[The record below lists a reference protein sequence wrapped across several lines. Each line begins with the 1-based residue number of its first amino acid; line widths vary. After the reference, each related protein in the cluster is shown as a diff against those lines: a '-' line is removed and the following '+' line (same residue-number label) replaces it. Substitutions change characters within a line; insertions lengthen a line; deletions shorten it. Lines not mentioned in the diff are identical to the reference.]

1 MSILGEVLMV
11 EHRFGGEH
19 TELKLDVLGAYLDFY
34 CNALKNQR
42 FETWYIDGFAG
53 TGFRQQTEMT
63 GGIFDNEP
71 IAFKE
76 KTLLG
81 SASIALNVDPPFDH
95 YRFVEAHGPRRAALN
110 ELCDAA
116 GARDCA
122 IQGGDANDYIQKI
135 LADPPWSQHRDQWR
149 QRAVVFLDP
158 YGMSVKWQTLKALAE
173 SERADVWYLFNI
185 KAVNQQ
191 MARDSARI
199 DSSKFLALQEQFG
212 TADWQTAFYRSGPT
226 QGTLFGDTA
235 PSSSKVATPEQI
247 SHFMRE
253 RLSTLFRYVSDP
265 LPLTVGNMDRYFEL
279 YCLSNSPSPQ
289 AIALIKKGVT
299 DIIRKRAQDRRQ
311 QGLP

>member
-1 MSILGEVLMV
+1 MV

-19 TELKLDVLGAYLDFY
+19 TELKLDVLGAYLNFY
-34 CNALKNQR
+34 CNALKNKQ
-42 FETWYIDGFAG
+42 FETWYVDGFAG

-63 GGIFDNEP
+63 GGIFDNAP
-71 IAFKE
+71 IAFQE
-76 KTLLG
+76 RTLLG

-95 YRFVEAHGPRRAALN
+95 YRFFETNGPRRATLQ
-110 ELCDAA
+110 ELCDTKSVI
-116 GARDCA
+116 DCVV
-122 IQGGDANDYIQKI
+122 QGGDANEHIRTL
-135 LADPPWSQHRDQWR
+135 LAEPPWSQHQDHWR

-158 YGMSVKWQTLKALAE
+158 YGMGVKWQTLKALAE
-173 SERADVWYLFNI
+173 SERADVWYLFNV

-191 MARDSARI
+191 MARNSARI

-212 TADWQTAFYRSGPT
+212 TDDWQAAFYKSGPA
-226 QGTLFGDTA
+226 QGGLFGDSA

-247 SHFMRE
+247 SNFMRE
-253 RLSTLFRYVSDP
+253 RLATLFRYVSDP
-265 LPLTVGNMDRYFEL
+265 LPLTVGSMDRYFEL

-299 DIIRKRAQDRRQ
+299 DIIRKRAQDRRP

>member
-1 MSILGEVLMV
+1 MV

-34 CNALKNQR
+34 CNALKNKN

-63 GGIFDNEP
+63 GGIFENSP
-71 IAFKE
+71 VAFRE

-81 SASIALNVDPPFDH
+81 SASIALNVDPAFDH
-95 YRFVEAHGPRRAALN
+95 YRFIEAHGPRRAALQC
-110 ELCDAA
+110 LCDTKTTD
-116 GARDCA
+116 DCVVL
-122 IQGGDANDYIQKI
+122 GGDANDHIQRI
-135 LADPPWSQHRDQWR
+135 LSAPPWVNHRDHWR

-158 YGMSVKWQTLKALAE
+158 YGMGVKWQTLEVLAK
-173 SERADVWYLFNI
+173 SERADVWYLFNV

-212 TADWQTAFYRSGPT
+212 TDDWQSAFYKSGPI
-226 QGTLFGDTA
+226 QGSLFGGGS
-235 PSSSKVATPEQI
+235 PSVSKIATPAQI
-247 SHFMRE
+247 SYFMRE
-253 RLSTLFRYVSDP
+253 RLGTLFGYVSEP
-265 LPLTVGNMDRYFEL
+265 LPLTVGSMDRYFEL

-289 AIALIKKGVT
+289 AIALIKKCVN
-299 DIIRKRAQDRRQ
+299 DIIRKRAQDRRPQ
-311 QGLP
+311 DHP

>member
-1 MSILGEVLMV
+1 MV

-34 CNALKNQR
+34 CNALKNKQ

-63 GGIFDNEP
+63 GGIFDNSP
-71 IAFKE
+71 AALRE

-95 YRFVEAHGPRRAALN
+95 YRFIEAHGPRRASLQ
-110 ELCDAA
+110 ELCN
-116 GARDCA
+116 ARTTNDCLVL
-122 IQGGDANDYIQKI
+122 GGDANDHIRKI
-135 LADPPWSQHRDQWR
+135 LSEPPWLQHRNHWR

-158 YGMSVKWQTLKALAE
+158 YGMGVKWQTLEALAK
-173 SERADVWYLFNI
+173 SERADVWYLFNV

-199 DSSKFLALQEQFG
+199 DNSKFLALQEQFG
-212 TADWQTAFYRSGPT
+212 TDDWQSAFYRSGPV
-226 QGTLFGDTA
+226 QGDLFGGGNA
-235 PSSSKVATPEQI
+235 SINKVATPEQI

-253 RLSTLFRYVSDP
+253 RLRTLFCYVSEP
-265 LPLTVGNMDRYFEL
+265 LPLTVGAMDRYFEL

-289 AIALIKKGVT
+289 AIALIKRGVN
-299 DIIRKRAQDRRQ
+299 DIIRKRAQDRR
-311 QGLP
+311 LPGHP